1 MPKLFVKHPA
11 LACVAAALLA
21 MLSVFVLARLPIA
34 RVPVVAPPAIKI
46 SFLYPGA
53 SPAVINQAMIAQLRP
68 ELSGLSNLLYWE
80 SSIDSA
86 GAGTITVTF
95 QPDTDAEVAQAHLQK
110 RLKKIEKKLP
120 YEVRQYGLRMA
131 AAPSSFL
138 MVVSLASSTSHTQ
151 REMDDFLARQVGA
164 ELRRLPGVGAVK
176 AFGDDGYGLPS
187 RPAGQVTAE
196 VAILTSPGANLVKT
210 AQAVRMRLDEL
221 AQVMP
226 AGMRYTVP
234 FDIAPFARVT
244 PVEVVAAVMK
254 AFALLLALLLL
265 VHRRAHRILAPA
277 IIAPLA
283 LLATFASMALAG
295 YAIDE
300 LTMLGM
306 VLAIGLIVDDGVV
319 AMDAAQHAGSE
330 QALAS
335 AMRNFSRTT
344 CATMLVLSAMFIP
357 MTALASS
364 AVGEIYRQFMAA
376 MVIAMWLTMLL
387 VLAVAP
393 ALTRMWPRRAGRPIA
408 ASAASLPRRCARMF
422 MLCAGFVAALVWAL
436 PSDSLVG

>member
-1 MPKLFVKHPA
+1 MFKLFIKHPA
-11 LACVAAALLA
+11 AACMAAALLA
-21 MLSVFVLARLPIA
+21 MLSILVLTRLPIA
-34 RVPVVAPPAIKI
+34 LVPVVAPPAIKI
-46 SFLYPGA
+46 SFMYPGA
-53 SPAVINQAMIAQLRP
+53 SPAVIKETVIAQLRP

-95 QPDTDAEVAQAHLQK
+95 QPDSDAEVAQAHLQK
-110 RLKKIEKKLP
+110 RLNKIEKKLP

-138 MVVSLASSTSHTQ
+138 MIVNLASSTSHTQ
-151 REMDDFLARQVGA
+151 REMDDFLARHVGA
-164 ELRRLPGVGAVK
+164 ELRRLPGVGEVQ
-176 AFGDDGYGLPS
+176 AFGDDGYGVPS

-196 VAILTSPGANLVKT
+196 VAILTSPGANVVKT

-226 AGMRYTVP
+226 EGMGYTVP

-244 PVEVVAAVMK
+244 PVAVVTAAMK
-254 AFALLLALLLL
+254 VSALLFALMLLI
-265 VHRRAHRILAPA
+265 HRRAHRILTPA

-283 LLATFASMALAG
+283 LLATFASMAMAG

-300 LTMLGM
+300 LTVLGM
-306 VLAIGLIVDDGVV
+306 VLAIGLIVDDGIV
-319 AMDAAQHAGSE
+319 AMETAQDAGSE

-335 AMRNFSRTT
+335 AMRDFSRTT

-357 MTALASS
+357 MIALASS

-376 MVIAMWLTMLL
+376 MVIAMLLTMLL

-393 ALTRMWPRRAGRPIA
+393 AFTRLWPRRAGRPIA
-408 ASAASLPRRCARMF
+408 SDASLPRRCARMF